1 MSRLRLHD
9 GQVCHGIYVPPLS
22 LSPTFAAFLS
32 TGPPVLGCSDAV
44 GDGGAVPCSFD
55 AVVSA
60 FIRSRSF
67 LLGGLSPPT
76 TGKGFP

>member
-1 MSRLRLHD
+1 
-9 GQVCHGIYVPPLS
+9 
-22 LSPTFAAFLS
+22 
-32 TGPPVLGCSDAV
+32 VLGCSDAV